1 MLPLWDPARIIRRM
15 PFNLALVGGRRQ
27 GKSSACS
34 HLVAMMKT
42 KFDLVIAF
50 IGSAAANPVLY
61 QLMIE
66 HWDPRFF
73 FSRWN
78 TKLVDCLLKQQED
91 AGPDKRSILILVD
104 DVILNGP
111 AEEQLAHLTMR
122 GRHFGISLMMC
133 AVSYTTLPKKSR
145 RSLDALMVFSLPM
158 QGDLK
163 ILLWEYASHNSMAEH
178 ALKNLEE
185 HTCLVLET
193 LERKQQLFQWK
204 ADLLT
209 VQTLESARSPARGLL
224 RTAPSSAILRE
235 RPGDNHRTGTAS
247 SRSHTIYEEDGIAKP
262 PSFVVV

>member
-1 MLPLWDPARIIRRM
+1 MLPLWDPARIVRRM

-66 HWDPRFF
+66 NWDPRFF

-104 DVILNGP
+104 DVVLNGP

-122 GRHFGISLMMC
+122 GRHFGISIMMC

-145 RSLDALMVFSLPM
+145 RSLDALLVFSLPM

-209 VQTLESARSPARGLL
+209 VQTLESARSPVRGLS
-224 RTAPSSAILRE
+224 RTESSSEIRRE
-235 RPGDNHRTGTAS
+235 RPAGNHQIGTAFS
-247 SRSHTIYEEDGIAKP
+247 QSHRLCEEGGKGTS
-262 PSFVVV
+262 PSLVEV